1 MRSIFAS
8 LILALLVG
16 ACGPKF
22 GSLQP
27 GETGRVVRAYSGDT
41 LVLDNGLRVFLAE
54 IDAPRGED
62 DHAAQSQGE
71 LEALS
76 LHREVQLAYGA
87 GERRWTPADGT
98 APSQETA
105 IAHVFV
111 RSEGGRWFWLQH
123 EMVAR
128 GAAFV
133 RPRRENLTRTD
144 DLLAAERAARTG
156 ERGMW
161 KQRDWA
167 WLAPRAAARA
177 ALRANAE
184 CTSGQAPYRFVE
196 GDVGEAHIGDGR
208 ASFALAGMP
217 RNKTFDIVIFGE
229 DFTAWD
235 GPELTTLAGAHVR
248 VRGPLAAFEGA
259 PQLCLQNAT
268 QLEVLPRAD

>member
-1 MRSIFAS
+1 MRA
-8 LILALLVG
+8 LALLLLVTLT
-16 ACGPKF
+16 ACGPRF
-22 GSLQP
+22 GGLQP

-62 DHAAQSQGE
+62 DYAAPAQGE
-71 LEALS
+71 LEALA
-76 LHREVQLAYGA
+76 LHREVRLAYGA

-133 RPRRENLTRTD
+133 RPRRGSLARTD
-144 DLLAAERAARTG
+144 ELLATERTARNG
-156 ERGMW
+156 ARGMW

-167 WLAPRAAARA
+167 WLTARSAARQ
-177 ALRANAE
+177 ALRANAA
-184 CTSGQAPYRFVE
+184 CDSGQAPYRFVE
-196 GDVGEAHIGDGR
+196 GEIAEAHVGEGR
-208 ASFALAGMP
+208 ASFALSGMP
-217 RNKTFDIVIFGE
+217 RDKTFDVVLFGE

-235 GPELTTLAGAHVR
+235 GPDLSTLSAGHIR
-248 VRGPLAAFEGA
+248 VRGPLAVFDGA
-259 PQLCLQNAT
+259 PQLCLQSAS
-268 QLEVLPRAD
+268 QLEILPSTRP